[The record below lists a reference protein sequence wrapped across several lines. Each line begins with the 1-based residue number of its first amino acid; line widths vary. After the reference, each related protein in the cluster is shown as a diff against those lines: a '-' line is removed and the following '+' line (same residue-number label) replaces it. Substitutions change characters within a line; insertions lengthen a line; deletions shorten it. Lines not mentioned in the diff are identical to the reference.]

1 MTKNAI
7 LDLQKQLKTELETIQ
22 QTIEPPAGR
31 MINLKGKVFTLPDGS
46 SSSDPIDI
54 VILDWRAYNTYF
66 TGNYNPNKLEAPV
79 CFALNKNII
88 DMQPA
93 KSAPNPQNEFCN
105 KQPGGKPCCPR
116 NEWGS
121 DPGGGKGKACKN
133 TRKLAVISAH
143 SDKKDVFI
151 LQVSPTGI
159 KHFEKM
165 VNHLAK
171 MDLHPVQMI
180 TRVSFVEDS
189 AYPTLRF
196 EAVAQHEMLEE
207 AMSFRD
213 EATELLDKLP
223 EVKED

>member
-1 MTKNAI
+1 MRKNAI
-7 LDLQKQLKTELETIQ
+7 LDLQKELKMELETIQ
-22 QTIEPPAGR
+22 QTIEPPNTR

-46 SSSDPIDI
+46 TSSDPIDV
-54 VILDWRAYNTYF
+54 VILDWRAYNLYF

-79 CFALNKNII
+79 CFALNKNISE
-88 DMQPA
+88 MKPA
-93 KSAPNPQNEFCN
+93 DSAPNPQNETCN
-105 KQPGGKPCCPR
+105 GCPR

-143 SDKKDVFI
+143 SDKKKDIFI

-171 MDLHPVQMI
+171 MDLHPVQMV

-196 EAVAQHEMLEE
+196 EAVSQHEMLEE

-213 EATELLDKLP
+213 EAATLLDKLP